1 VRAPVNLLLA
11 SSNRGKLAEYAELAA
26 GSRVVVASLAGIDAL
41 PQFDE
46 DAPTFAEN
54 AAGKA
59 LHYSRLSQSPHDPG
73 PLLFADD
80 SGLVVPAWGG
90 APGVQSSRYAGHG
103 ASDSER
109 VAKLLRE
116 MDGRRGEERRA
127 RFVCVLALARAGRT
141 VAVFSAAMEG
151 TLLDSPRG
159 ANGFG
164 YDPIFFYP
172 PLGKTTAE
180 ISRAEKNQISH
191 RGRAFRKL
199 LAFLDRRP

>member
-1 VRAPVNLLLA
+1 MRAPVNLLLA

-26 GSRVVVASLAGIDAL
+26 GSRVVVETLPGIGAL

-59 LHYSRLSQSPHDPG
+59 AHYSRLSG
-73 PLLFADD
+73 GLLFADD
-80 SGLVVPAWGG
+80 SGLVVPALGG
-90 APGVQSSRYAGHG
+90 RPGVQSSRYGGPG
-103 ASDSER
+103 ASDSDR
-109 VAKLLRE
+109 IGKLLDA
-116 MDGRRGEERRA
+116 MAGRSGEERRA
-127 RFVCVLALARAGRT
+127 RFVCVLALARAGRIL
-141 VAVFSAAMEG
+141 AVFSAAMEG
-151 TLLDSPRG
+151 TLLDAPRG

-164 YDPIFFYP
+164 YDPVFFYP

-199 LAFLDRRP
+199 LATLDRRS